1 MSDEIQTRERGVSGE
16 AVAWAALGTT
26 LGLTGLAIANR
37 LIAMSAGEL
46 YSVLGGEER
55 RYSWEQGDIFYT
67 VRGRGAP
74 LLLVHGIYAG
84 ASSFEFRRVF
94 EALAREFR
102 VYALDLLG
110 FGLSDRP
117 NIVYTPQLYIRLIED
132 FTRQVMG
139 GADNPVQVIASTLG
153 AAFTI
158 HAIADRPS
166 LFERAVLIEPTGLE
180 TLNAPRPTPDR
191 QLARAVLRTP
201 LIGESLYNLVAS
213 RASIRLFLT
222 KLTYSRRMAVSDE
235 LVDYYYL
242 AAHQRGARYALA
254 SFLAGTLDTP
264 VNGVYQELRQ
274 PLLLIWGKDA
284 RITPLEQARAFR
296 QSNPRAE
303 IRVFDCGA
311 LPQDELPDEFVSEV
325 SAWLRTSSGSRRRQ

>member
-1 MSDEIQTRERGVSGE
+1 MADDNQPRVSGE
-16 AVAWAALGTT
+16 AVAWTALATT
-26 LGLTGLAIANR
+26 AGLAGIAVANR
-37 LIAMSAGEL
+37 LIAMSAGEM
-46 YSVLGGEER
+46 YSALGGEEGH
-55 RYSWEQGDIFYT
+55 YAWEQGNIFYT
-67 VRGRGAP
+67 VRGRGTP

-94 EALAREFR
+94 EALARDFR
-102 VYALDLLG
+102 VYAVDLLG

-139 GADNPVQVIASTLG
+139 GADNPVQVIASTLS
-153 AAFTI
+153 AAFAI

-166 LFERAVLIEPTGLE
+166 LFDRAVFIEPTGLE
-180 TLNAPRPTPDR
+180 QLNSSRATLDR
-191 QLARAVLRTP
+191 RLARAILRTP
-201 LIGESLYNLVAS
+201 LIGEGVYNLIAS
-213 RASIRLFLT
+213 RASIRAFLT
-222 KLTYSRRMAVSDE
+222 RQTYSPGATVSSE
-235 LVDYYYL
+235 LVDYYYV
-242 AAHQRGARYALA
+242 AAHQRGARFPLA
-254 SFLAGTLDTP
+254 SFLSGTLDTP

-274 PLLLIWGKDA
+274 PLLLVWGKDA

-303 IRVFDCGA
+303 IRVFDSGA

-325 SAWLRTSSGSRRRQ
+325 SAWLRTNSGSRRRR

>member
-1 MSDEIQTRERGVSGE
+1 MSDETQALARGE

-26 LGLTGLAIANR
+26 IGLTSLAIANR

-46 YSVLGGEER
+46 YPVLSGEEG
-55 RYSWEQGDIFYT
+55 RYAWEQGDIFYT

-74 LLLVHGIYAG
+74 LLLVHGVYAG

-94 EALAREFR
+94 ESLARDFR
-102 VYALDLLG
+102 VYAMDLLG

-117 NIVYTPQLYIRLIED
+117 NITYTPQLYIRLIED

-139 GADNPVQVIASTLG
+139 GADNPVQVIATSLS
-153 AAFTI
+153 AAFAI

-166 LFERAVLIEPTGLE
+166 LFERAVFIEPTGLE

-191 QLARAVLRTP
+191 QVARAILRAP

-213 RASIRLFLT
+213 RASIRSFLT
-222 KLTYSRRMAVSDE
+222 RRTYSPRMPVSHD
-235 LVDYYYL
+235 LVDYYYV
-242 AAHQRGARYALA
+242 AAHQRGARYPLA
-254 SFLAGTLDTP
+254 SFISRTLDIP

-274 PLLLIWGKDA
+274 PLLLVWGKDA
-284 RITPLEQARAFR
+284 RTTPLEQARAFR

-303 IRVFDCGA
+303 IRVFDSGA
-311 LPQDELPDEFVSEV
+311 LPQDEMPDEFVSEV
-325 SAWLRTSSGSRRRQ
+325 SAWLRASSGTRRRP